1 MTTHGPDWF
10 RVATIPGVSPEAAVH
25 VRREFQDALG
35 TLPRT
40 ADEAVAW
47 AHREYAT
54 AQVAAKTASTLDRW
68 WQRRRRRHLLTL
80 AQTAYLRA
88 QWMLME
94 EARLRRTE
102 IHDMT

>member
-47 AHREYAT
+47 AHREYAAAERGRGRRALST
-54 AQVAAKTASTLDRW
+54 APASRSPGVSRPGRCGAACLPGGRSGLR
-68 WQRRRRRHLLTL
+68 L
-80 AQTAYLRA
+80 A
-88 QWMLME
+88 
-94 EARLRRTE
+94 
-102 IHDMT
+102 DGG